1 MLKKNLKGGYSTLY
15 RRIENI
21 LDVVLKK
28 QFYLNNERVKRNSL
42 NELRMR
48 ISSGFVMESGDTGV
62 PALYLMTLL
71 YSI

>member
-15 RRIENI
+15 RRVENI
-21 LDVVLKK
+21 LDVVLIN
-28 QFYLNNERVKRNSL
+28 QFYLNNERVKRNPL

-48 ISSGFVMESGDTGV
+48 MSSGFVMESGDTGV